1 MPTML
6 TLLTASQP
14 ELVEVKVP
22 AYLFWYMGIA
32 VGLCV
37 VVFFVLPVVL
47 SSRRKSRARRAQ
59 QETAPDADNA

>member
-1 MPTML
+1 ML
-6 TLLTASQP
+6 TLLTSSP

-37 VVFFVLPVVL
+37 VVFFVLPFFL
-47 SSRRKSRARRAQ
+47 SAKRKSRAASAQ